1 MTALSPILYLF
12 DYLTDSL
19 EVSEDFSELK
29 AKFSLK
35 NYKEIL
41 SVDLDPIKHLVNARD
56 ELLIS
61 ISVGGGEPIDCYLNV
76 NEAVF
81 FDELSTAMS
90 IRENELIEVT
100 LLLTK
105 KQNKGTLS
113 VYCPEEFILYLQC
126 GSLSG
131 LLYDFY
137 GAIAKDGTILFEYQ
151 TTGPFVST
159 STIQFSSITDTKSIS
174 KIDREKPIK
183 NAKSVC
189 HFNYLSKYNILP
201 EDFSINR
208 SDSDELKR
216 LFDRLSTV
224 LSIAFLFDITTIDE
238 NVIASR
244 LNGYKSISINED
256 WGNITDKSASE
267 YFSIYQWV
275 YGSGS
280 LNDKLGLA
288 RNIISLHLEDT
299 AKIELKGLPY
309 SSIQSSFIVYQKQ
322 NIKQYIEIRNKIS
335 DQLVAFHDRANKIID
350 GFASGFQKSALALV
364 TFYISAVILKVLKQ
378 DTLVNVFSI
387 DAAILSTGFIVCS
400 GVYYFVSKW
409 EVNAQRSRFIESYEN
424 MKERYKD
431 LLDDQDINRILRD
444 DKDFGR
450 DLDFI
455 DNKGKR
461 YSLLWF
467 FTLGIFLIATWGL
480 YIIYHPDIPQSFLN
494 WFYNHFG
501 VLNNACTCQK

>member
-1 MTALSPILYLF
+1 MSALGPILSLF
-12 DYLTDSL
+12 DYQPASL
-19 EVSEDFSELK
+19 ELRENFSEVK
-29 AKFSLK
+29 ATFSLK
-35 NYKEIL
+35 NYKEIFP
-41 SVDLDPIKHLVNARD
+41 VDLDPIKHLLNARD
-56 ELLIS
+56 QLQIS
-61 ISVGGGEPIDCYLNV
+61 ISIGGGESIDCYLNV

-81 FDELSTAMS
+81 FEELGTAMS
-90 IRENELIEVT
+90 IREDELIEVT
-100 LLLTK
+100 LLLIK
-105 KQNKGTLS
+105 KQAQGKLS
-113 VYCPEEFILYLQC
+113 IYCPEEFIIYLQS
-126 GSLSG
+126 GSISG

-137 GAIAKDGTILFEYQ
+137 GALSKEYTILFEYQ

-159 STIQFSSITDTKSIS
+159 STIQFSSITDQKTVS

-189 HFNYLSKYNILP
+189 HFNYLSKYDILP
-201 EDFSINR
+201 EDFSIIR
-208 SDSDELKR
+208 SESNELKS

-224 LSIAFLFDITTIDE
+224 LSIAFLFDITTIED
-238 NVIASR
+238 NVITSR
-244 LNGYKSISINED
+244 LNGYKSINIKQN
-256 WGNITDKSASE
+256 WGQITDSSVSE

-299 AKIELKGLPY
+299 AKIDLKGLPY

-335 DQLVAFHDRANKIID
+335 DQLVSFHDRANKIIEV
-350 GFASGFQKSALALV
+350 FASGFQKSALALV

-387 DAAILSTGFIVCS
+387 DAAILSTGFIACS
-400 GVYYFVSKW
+400 GLYYFVSKW
-409 EVNAQRSRFIESYEN
+409 EVSAQRSRFVESYDN

-431 LLDDQDINRILRD
+431 LLDDQDITRILRD
-444 DKDFGR
+444 DKDFDK
-450 DLDFI
+450 DLEFI
-455 DNKGKR
+455 DNKGRR

-467 FTLGIFLIATWGL
+467 STLGIFLIVTWGL
-480 YIIYHPDIPQSFLN
+480 YIIYHPEIPQSFLN
-494 WFYNHFG
+494 
-501 VLNNACTCQK
+501 